1 MYAKF
6 CMLVSAREGLK
17 RARYRSG
24 TISDKTYLEQ
34 QEAQLGAEEAK
45 QIADWLDIVR
55 ASLMDNGAL
64 SDETRDEVVE
74 CLSKAEAALRRA
86 SAETAVSGAILSFF
100 KPN

>member
-1 MYAKF
+1 MGA
-6 CMLVSAREGLK
+6 
-17 RARYRSG
+17 
-24 TISDKTYLEQ
+24 
-34 QEAQLGAEEAK
+34 QEAN

-55 ASLMDNGAL
+55 SSLMDHDAL
-64 SDETRDEVVE
+64 MDETREEVVE